1 MDVYTKRKAVL
12 LLLALAG
19 FVCYALP
26 FGRVSFFVTLEFS
39 GWGYISILL
48 QHSMYNNL
56 DFWVIV
62 VAMAL
67 LAVEAILV
75 ARIDLRFLESKH
87 KYNDS
92 NYKYIALLPLAGA
105 VLLVIWYVNSMS
117 GEGAMFGKV
126 EFGFFLTV
134 DIYIVNAAAVYLVLR
149 RPRH

>member
-1 MDVYTKRKAVL
+1 
-12 LLLALAG
+12 
-19 FVCYALP
+19 
-26 FGRVSFFVTLEFS
+26 
-39 GWGYISILL
+39 
-48 QHSMYNNL
+48 MYNNL

-134 DIYIVNAAAVYLVLR
+134 AIYIVNAAAVYLVLR